1 MTRIVVL
8 LAAVLAAAAAV
19 QGSQA
24 TFTASATNAGSSLT
38 TKSNFPPD
46 VTLTAPAAGATTGS
60 LPTLSGAA
68 GSNTGDSSTV
78 VVKIYSGSST
88 AGTVVQTRNVT
99 RSGATWTWTL
109 TTALASGTYTAQATQ
124 TDTSIQTGA
133 SEAVTFTADATKPTA
148 VSVVA
153 ANKAGGTAGK
163 IENGD
168 TITFTYSEAIDPA
181 SVLSGWNGASTAV
194 RVRFTNS
201 AAGDTFAIRA
211 SGPVAIATLG
221 SVATTGDYV
230 SATSD
235 VLATMERSADGA
247 SVVVTLGT
255 PSTAQAT
262 AVTAK
267 NMSWTLGAGIKD
279 LVGNTITTPATYD
292 ETDSGV
298 DF

>member
-68 GSNTGDSSTV
+68 GNNSGDSGTV
-78 VVKIYSGSST
+78 VVTIYSGSST

-99 RSGATWTWTL
+99 RSAATWTWTL

-124 TDTSIQTGA
+124 TDSGSQTGT

-153 ANKAGGTAGK
+153 ANKTGGTAGR

-168 TITFTYSEAIDPA
+168 TITFTYSEAITAA
-181 SVLSGWNGASTAV
+181 SVWSTWGGSSTSV
-194 RVRFTNS
+194 KVRFTGSGN
-201 AAGDTFAIRA
+201 DTFTVLDMSSLANIN
-211 SGPVAIATLG
+211 LG
-221 SVATTGDYV
+221 SVATNGDYV
-230 SATSD
+230 SSATTFTS
-235 VLATMERSADGA
+235 TMVRSADA
-247 SVVVTLGT
+247 TKIVVTLGT
-255 PSTAQAT
+255 PSNVQTT
-262 AVTAK
+262 PNVGR
-267 NMSWTLGAGIKD
+267 NMSWAVGANIKD
-279 LVGNTITTPATYD
+279 LVGNTITTPATYN